1 MANPKKRRKFIV
13 FSAIGVGLLALTLV
27 AVFKKKDPVIAVQ
40 TEKVARTNITETVKA
55 NGKIQPVIQV
65 TISPEVSGEIIELP
79 VKEGQPVKKGDLLLK
94 IKPDFYIAALN
105 QARAGYESAVA
116 GQEQSTANLEKAQA
130 DFKRNKEL
138 FDHKLISESDFIGFK
153 AAYDVAKAQLESAAH
168 QVDVAKAQVA
178 SAQDSL
184 DKTTIV
190 SPLTGTISKLNSQLG
205 ERVLG
210 TVQNAGTEI
219 MIIANLNDM
228 EARVDIGER
237 DVVHIQPGQ
246 KARLEVDAFEDRKF
260 NGVVTQIA
268 NSSEDLNSRGLG
280 GGGGSSSGSQEAT
293 KFEVRIRIS
302 EKEFFRP
309 GMSVTAD
316 IETRYRTNVVAVPLA
331 SVTMRS
337 PKPAGPKN
345 KHSGSESNSASFSS
359 NSNSISSSNSLAAAD
374 PPGDTNG
381 NATAGTNTDSKS
393 RDSFKPIEVVFVVE
407 GDHAKMV
414 PVKRGIG
421 DDNFWEITDGLTNGE
436 EIITGGYRAVGRDL
450 EDGKKI
456 RKGGGTDEALKKQP

>member
-1 MANPKKRRKFIV
+1 MANSKKRRKLIV
-13 FSAIGVGLLALTLV
+13 FSAIGVGLVALALV
-27 AVFKKKDPVIAVQ
+27 AVLRKKEPVIAVQ

-55 NGKIQPVIQV
+55 NGKIQPVVQV

-79 VKEGQPVKKGDLLLK
+79 VKEGQPVRKGDLLLK

-105 QARAGYESAVA
+105 QARAGYESALA
-116 GQEQSTANLEKAQA
+116 GQEQSAANLEKAQA

-138 FDHKLISESDFIGFK
+138 FDHKLISESDYIGFK

-260 NGVVTQIA
+260 NGIVTQIA

-280 GGGGSSSGSQEAT
+280 GGSSSSGSQEAT

-316 IETRYRTNVVAVPLA
+316 IETRYRTNVLAVPLA

-345 KHSGSESNSASFSS
+345 KHGGPESGLVSS
-359 NSNSISSSNSLAAAD
+359 NSSAGSNSNLLAAAD
-374 PPGDTNG
+374 PPGETNG
-381 NATAGTNTDSKS
+381 NATAGTNIDSKS
-393 RDSFKPIEVVFVVE
+393 RDAFKPVEVVFVVE

-456 RKGGGTDEALKKQP
+456 RKGAGADEAAKKQP